1 MVVRR
6 NASLK
11 DLTSFHIGGPA
22 DYLCEVQNIEDIK
35 EALRIARENS
45 VPFFVLGGGTNML
58 ISDGGFHGV
67 VIKPK
72 FDFIEN
78 SPGGVKVG
86 AGVLMNDLLDFCSRE
101 GLSGL
106 EWAGGLPGTLGGAI
120 RGNAGCFGG
129 EIKDAVQE
137 VMSFDTEGGKIVRR
151 NNKECEFA
159 YRNSV
164 FKSSGGPLP
173 SRLGL
178 RSHSGEGGSG
188 LRHREGGP
196 PPRRSGLRHRE
207 GGPPPRRS
215 GLRHR
220 KGGREIILEAVLRL
234 EKGNR
239 GAIAKAIEEKMAYRT
254 SRYPLE
260 YPSAGSMFKNV
271 DIKAAPRAT
280 VEFAKAKIK
289 NDPFPVIPVA
299 YLISEAGLKG
309 RMVGGAVVS
318 TKHPNFIVNTG
329 QATAEDGRDLEKI
342 VKREVAR
349 RFGVELEEEISIL

>member
-35 EALRIARENS
+35 EVLRIARENS

-196 PPRRSGLRHRE
+196 PPRRSGLRHR
-207 GGPPPRRS
+207 
-215 GLRHR
+215 

-329 QATAEDGRDLEKI
+329 QATAEDVRDLIKI

>member
-164 FKSSGGPLP
+164 FKSSGGPLGTVFSNLRAGLCP
-173 SRLGL
+173 ADSASVATPAKEAAGYGTAKAGL
-178 RSHSGEGGSG
+178 R
-188 LRHREGGP
+188 LA
-196 PPRRSGLRHRE
+196 
-207 GGPPPRRS
+207 
-215 GLRHR
+215 
-220 KGGREIILEAVLRL
+220 EA
-234 EKGNR
+234 GY
-239 GAIAKAIEEKMAYRT
+239 GTAKAGERLFWKPFCVWRRVIAAQ
-254 SRYPLE
+254 SRRL
-260 YPSAGSMFKNV
+260 
-271 DIKAAPRAT
+271 
-280 VEFAKAKIK
+280 
-289 NDPFPVIPVA
+289 
-299 YLISEAGLKG
+299 
-309 RMVGGAVVS
+309 
-318 TKHPNFIVNTG
+318 
-329 QATAEDGRDLEKI
+329 
-342 VKREVAR
+342 
-349 RFGVELEEEISIL
+349 